1 MTRSDRPQSRAEHFA
16 AIAGLFAIAITM
28 VLPSAAQAAAWCAQY
43 RGGTLTCGYVSQ
55 QQCLSAV
62 SGVEGSCITDPSA
75 GPARDVEPAER
86 RSKAPPAKK
95 TKQATPQKR
104 EAPARSPERQAPA
117 KETPA
122 AIAAPP
128 KASPATPAPA
138 PPAAAAPA
146 AAPAA
151 AVDFAT
157 ARTLVLEGQYEAGLA
172 ALRSLGFDDHP
183 EVAAYMGLAHR
194 KLGRV
199 SEARAWYERA
209 LRADPNHRLALSFDG
224 MLRAEQ
230 NDPVGAR
237 RDLEKIKQLCGN
249 ETCNEYRALEAVI
262 AATR

>member
-16 AIAGLFAIAITM
+16 AIAGLFAIAVTM
-28 VLPSAAQAAAWCAQY
+28 LPPSAARAAAWCAQY

-62 SGVEGSCITDPSA
+62 SGVEGSCIADPGG

-104 EAPARSPERQAPA
+104 EAPARSPEREAPA
-117 KETPA
+117 KEAPA

-128 KASPATPAPA
+128 EASPPPPAPLA
-138 PPAAAAPA
+138 PAIAAPA
-146 AAPAA
+146 AAPTAT
-151 AVDFAT
+151 DFAT

-172 ALRSLGFDDHP
+172 ALRALGFDDHP
-183 EVAAYMGLAHR
+183 EIAAYMGLAHR

-262 AATR
+262 SAAR